1 MKFELSTG
9 PWLLMVMLG
18 ALLQPMLAIYKV
30 ANRGLG
36 IVRFHYGQIAVA
48 MKSASSWFSRLFAF
62 RLALAALALWVL
74 FHGSGTDGLAVA
86 AVAPMG
92 GFGKQLASYL
102 GRDQGPE
109 FFTSFNTPLTAP
121 TTVNI
126 TKNLSLNRPLKTIT
140 VRLSF
145 RDVIAVANMTAAAAE
160 SPMTILNRFIVTG
173 TYKGSALTPIS
184 AQGSTLFARTRLF
197 GLRGSSCYIN
207 GIRQADLSVPFA
219 QTLANF
225 GNTGSY
231 DIEIFYV
238 IPVGPVVSSSKRA
251 SEIVPY
257 YWQPQDWADSLQIR
271 LELGDSTA
279 FGTNAGGTTHTF
291 TAMGGATGTPLVEI
305 FTNYVILGTIR
316 PGALFRTAVIIFNE
330 SQITSGVTA
339 VAANVR
345 LLPLQ
350 KQKTTNVIVK
360 SGVNLTGVTSGVQ
373 VFASLS
379 DVMLD
384 KTVIMVDNKQIRN
397 NQSNKAS
404 KESIG
409 YNFGTIL
416 PQGYQLWSF
425 IDSQSPRT
433 AFRADDPN
441 VVGAGSAFELDTD
454 VISAGANQVVNVV
467 QEMIYADRDDPSW
480 AGTR

>member
-1 MKFELSTG
+1 MI
-9 PWLLMVMLG
+9 MLG
-18 ALLQPMLAIYKV
+18 SLLQPMLSVYKV

-36 IVRFHYGQIAVA
+36 IVRYHFGETKLAIEKTA
-48 MKSASSWFSRLFAF
+48 SWFTRLFAF

-74 FHGSGTDGLAVA
+74 FHGSGTEGHMLAAA
-86 AVAPMG
+86 AVGVPGGGG
-92 GFGKQLASYL
+92 GFSKQLAAYL

-109 FFTSFNTPLTAP
+109 FFTSVSPTLAAP
-121 TTVNI
+121 TTINI
-126 TKNLSLNRPLKTIT
+126 SKNLSLNRPLKTIT
-140 VRLSF
+140 LRVAF
-145 RDVIAVANMTAAAAE
+145 RDVIGVADMTAAAAE
-160 SPMTILNRFIVTG
+160 SPMTILNRVIIQG
-173 TYKGSALTPIS
+173 TFKGSALTPIS
-184 AQGSTLFARTRLF
+184 AQGSTLFARTRCF

-207 GIRQADLSVPFA
+207 GVRQADLNVPFA

-225 GNTGSY
+225 GVQGSY

-238 IPVGPVVSSSKRA
+238 IPVGPVIANSRRA
-251 SEIVPY
+251 NEIVPY

-271 LELGDSTA
+271 LEMGDSTA

-291 TAMGGATGTPLVEI
+291 TAFGAATGTPIVEI
-305 FTNYVILGTIR
+305 FTNYVILGTVR
-316 PGALFRTAVIIFNE
+316 PGNLFRTACLIFNE

-345 LLPLQ
+345 LMPLQ
-350 KQKTTNVIVK
+350 KQKTTNVLVK
-360 SGVNLTGVTSGVQ
+360 TGVNLTTVTSGVQ

-409 YNFGTIL
+409 YNFSTIL
-416 PQGYQLWSF
+416 PGGYQLWSF
-425 IDSQSPRT
+425 IDSQTPKT

-454 VISAGANQVVNVV
+454 VTSAGANQVVNVV
-467 QEMIYADRDDPSW
+467 QEMIFADRDDPSW
-480 AGTR
+480 MGTR